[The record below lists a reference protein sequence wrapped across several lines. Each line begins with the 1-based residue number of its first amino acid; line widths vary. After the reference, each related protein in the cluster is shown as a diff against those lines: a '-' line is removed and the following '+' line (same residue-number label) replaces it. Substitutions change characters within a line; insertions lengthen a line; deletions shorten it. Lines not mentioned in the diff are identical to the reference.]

1 MKIDLTEIIP
11 EKGAVLLRQ
20 GIPKNFRVSDTIQIL
35 LTQAY
40 EMFLET
46 ARPETM
52 TREIS
57 VDEFSAVFYGF
68 GKNEADT
75 PLQHIFPQASGLALM
90 ACTLG
95 RKLSETIT
103 ESFKIHDAALG
114 AMLDTIASLA
124 VENTVGFLEKDF
136 CTKTKTRLSKKE
148 IYAMNY
154 SPGYCGWH
162 ISSQEK
168 LFEFLKPDKI
178 GITLNS
184 SYLMSP
190 IKSISGILAAGPK
203 ELNFFNNNFPFCR
216 KCKDKSC
223 LQRMKFL
230 K

>member
-11 EKGAVLLRQ
+11 EKGTVLLRQ

-35 LTQAY
+35 LAQAY

-46 ARPETM
+46 ARPEAM
-52 TREIS
+52 TLEIS
-57 VDEFSAVFYGF
+57 ADEFSAVFYGF
-68 GKNEADT
+68 GKNEAGT
-75 PLQHIFPQASGLALM
+75 PLQHIFPQAAGLALM

-124 VENTVGFLEKDF
+124 VENAVGFLEKDF
-136 CTKTKTRLSKKE
+136 CTKIKTRLSKKE
-148 IYAMNY
+148 IYAVNY

-162 ISSQEK
+162 ISAQEQ
-168 LFEFLKPDKI
+168 LFKFLRPHKI

-184 SYLMSP
+184 SFLMSP
-190 IKSISGILAAGPK
+190 IKSVSGVLAAGPK
-203 ELNFFNNNFPFCR
+203 EIHIFKNDFPFCR
-216 KCKDKSC
+216 ECKDKTC
-223 LQRMKFL
+223 LKRMKTI